1 MSGIV
6 GILNLNGAPIDRTLL
21 ARLTN
26 SLAFRGPD
34 AQRIWCRGQIG
45 FGHTLLRSAA
55 ESRDEQQPFSLDGN
69 AWIVSHARIDARG
82 DLIAKL
88 QSHGHESLDRVPDAE
103 LILRA
108 YQLWDE
114 QCLDHLMGDF
124 AFAIWNARRRRLFCA
139 RDHFGMKPFF
149 YARIGHSFLFSNTL
163 DCLRRHPQ
171 VSEGLN
177 DLAIADFLLLDNNQ
191 DPATTAFA
199 DILRLPPAHALE
211 CQDGSVSLRRYWR
224 LPESEPVDYKRP
236 QECLD
241 RFREVFD
248 AAVSD
253 RLRDQSAAILLSGG
267 LDSSAVAASA
277 RRVLSRRQAPFDLR
291 AYTHVHRSLI
301 PHEEKHYAGLVAQ
314 ALDLPIEFI
323 DGDNCGLFDTYE
335 DPSYRTPEPS
345 HFPMGFRNANPYD
358 SIVGFSRTAL
368 SGFGGDPA
376 LACLLSAH
384 FRRLGRERRFG
395 RMAWDAAAFLLAEG
409 RFSRLYVRTRL
420 RRWFSKQAAD
430 SGLPPWLRPEL
441 VTRLGLRERWETLNT
456 DGQENRSARPEAH
469 ANVAGLYWTNNFEPQ
484 DPAVI
489 GSNVESCH
497 PFFDLRVLAFLLSLP
512 ALPWCSDKEL
522 LRQAGRGLLPDAVRL
537 RKKSP
542 LIRDPIVALL
552 EKPESAW
559 VDGFAAVPELDAY
572 VRRASIPP
580 VHRMTDPGLAWTH
593 LKPLSLNLWLQ
604 RRAVPDLQTGAASE
618 EPQSLV
624 VGNARAPLVEELP

>member
-26 SLAFRGPD
+26 SLSFRGPD

-55 ESRDEQQPFSLDGN
+55 ESAGEQQPFSLDGN
-69 AWIVSHARIDARG
+69 SWIVSDARIDARG

-88 QSHGHESLDRVPDAE
+88 RSHGHEDIDQVPDAE

-108 YQLWDE
+108 YQVWDE
-114 QCLDHLMGDF
+114 QCLDHLIGNF
-124 AFAIWNARRRRLFCA
+124 AFAIWNVRRRRLFCA

-149 YARIGHSFLFSNTL
+149 YARMGHSFLFSNTL

-177 DLAIADFLLLDNNQ
+177 DLAIADFLLLDSNQ

-199 DILRLPPAHALE
+199 DVLRLPPAHTLQ

-224 LPESEPVDYKRP
+224 LPEFALVDYKRP

-253 RLRDQSAAILLSGG
+253 RMRDQSAGILLSGG

-277 RRVLSRRQAPFDLR
+277 RRVLSRRNPRFDLR
-291 AYTHVHRSLI
+291 GYTHVHERLI

-314 ALDLPIEFI
+314 ALHLPVQFI
-323 DGDNCGLFDTYE
+323 NGDNCRLFDTYD
-335 DPSYRTPEPS
+335 DPAYRTPEPS
-345 HFPMGFRNANPYD
+345 HFPMGFRNANPFEH
-358 SIVGFSRTAL
+358 IAQFSRTAL

-384 FRRLGRERRFG
+384 VRRLYKERRLGR
-395 RMAWDAAAFLLAEG
+395 MASDAAAFFMAEG
-409 RFSRLYVRTRL
+409 RFSRLYLRTRF
-420 RRWFSKQAAD
+420 RRWFPKQAAD
-430 SGLPPWLRPEL
+430 SGLPPWLRPEF
-441 VTRLGLRERWETLNT
+441 VSRLRLRERREALSA
-456 DGQENRSARPEAH
+456 DEQENHSARPEAY
-469 ANVAGLYWTNNFEPQ
+469 ASVASLYWTNNFEPQ

-522 LRQAGRGLLPDAVRL
+522 LRQAGRGVLPDAVRL

-559 VDGFAAVPELDAY
+559 VDSFEAIPELDPY
-572 VRRASIPP
+572 VRRESVPP
-580 VHRMTDPGLAWTH
+580 VHRIANPGEAWIH

-604 RRAVPDLQTGAASE
+604 RRALSDSHTGIASE
-618 EPQSLV
+618 EQQSLV
-624 VGNARAPLVEELP
+624 VGRALA

>member
-6 GILNLNGAPIDRTLL
+6 GILDLKGGPIDRTLL

-34 AQRIWCRGQIG
+34 EQRVWCRGQIG

-55 ESRDEQQPFSLDGN
+55 ESRNEQQPFSLDGN
-69 AWIVSHARIDARG
+69 SWIVSDARIDARS
-82 DLIAKL
+82 DLIARL
-88 QSHGHESLDRVPDAE
+88 RSHGQENLDRVPDAE

-108 YQLWDE
+108 YQVWDE
-114 QCLDHLMGDF
+114 QCLDYLIGDF

-149 YARIGHSFLFSNTL
+149 YARIGQSFLFSNTL

-171 VSEGLN
+171 VSEALN

-199 DILRLPPAHALE
+199 DILRLPPAHALQ
-211 CQDGSVSLRRYWR
+211 CQDGSVFLRRYWR
-224 LPESEPVDYKRP
+224 LPEFAPADYKRP

-253 RLRDQSAAILLSGG
+253 RLRDKSAAILLSGG

-277 RRVLSRRQAPFDLR
+277 RRVLSGRHAPFDLR
-291 AYTHVHRSLI
+291 AFTHVHERLI

-314 ALDLPIEFI
+314 ALHLPIQFI

-345 HFPMGFRNANPYD
+345 HFPMGFRSANPYD
-358 SIVGFSRTAL
+358 QIVGFSRTAL

-395 RMAWDAAAFLLAEG
+395 RMAWDAATFFLAEG

-420 RRWFSKQAAD
+420 RRWFSKQGVNSD
-430 SGLPPWLRPEL
+430 LPSWLRPEL
-441 VTRLGLRERWETLNT
+441 VTRLGLRERWETLNA
-456 DGQENRSARPEAH
+456 DEQENHSARPEAH
-469 ANVAGLYWTNNFEPQ
+469 ANVAELYWTNNFEPQ

-522 LRQAGRGLLPDAVRL
+522 LRQAGRGVLPDAVRL

-559 VDGFAAVPELDAY
+559 VDSFAAVPELDAY
-572 VRRASIPP
+572 VRRDRIPP
-580 VHRMTDPGLAWTH
+580 VHRVADPGGAWMH

-604 RRAVPDLQTGAASE
+604 RRALPDLHTGVVSE
-618 EPQSLV
+618 APQSLAV
-624 VGNARAPLVEELP
+624 ARASLVEELP